1 MISKKINVLL
11 ASLLITCSLNASEDN
26 PTQDEITTLYVAT
39 FYRAPDN
46 GGLNYWLNQSG
57 LTLSQIAQSFFEQEE
72 TKKKYPNG
80 TTNREFIRSIYQNLF
95 NREPDTLGWNYWENE
110 LSLNK
115 ISRDR
120 FIEAV
125 INGAKDDDNGFDETT
140 LENKKEVGLYFANN
154 GFSDMDEAKI
164 VMEGI
169 SDDVK
174 TVSFIKSKIDLDSV
188 DLNSW
193 NDYDDSNDY
202 DSNHENDENDD
213 ESSNNNDD
221 DKNHENDENDYET
234 SSNDDTNNNS
244 NISSTLT
251 LPTSYSQNDGRLLAS
266 QCFQCHGTN
275 GVSTNSWDSI
285 AGEDEMDEVFGEDA
299 IMDAQAHGYTTQELN
314 LIGSYL
320 KTLSKHHDD

>member
-1 MISKKINVLL
+1 MISKKINVLWVC
-11 ASLLITCSLNASEDN
+11 LLMTCSLSASEDN
-26 PTQDEITTLYVAT
+26 PTQDEVSTLYVAT
-39 FYRAPDN
+39 FNRAPDS

-57 LTLSQIAQSFFEQEE
+57 LKLSQIAQSFFEQDE
-72 TKKKYPNG
+72 TQTKYPEG
-80 TTNREFIRSIYQNLF
+80 TTNREFVKSVYQNLF
-95 NREPDTLGWNYWENE
+95 NREPDVLGWNYWEGE
-110 LSLNK
+110 LSSNK

-125 INGAKDDDNGFDETT
+125 INGAKDDENGFDETI

-174 TVSFIKSKIDLDSV
+174 TVSFIKNKIDLDSI

-202 DSNHENDENDD
+202 DLNHENDDDNNDNDNNHEND
-213 ESSNNNDD
+213 ESSNNND
-221 DKNHENDENDYET
+221 
-234 SSNDDTNNNS
+234 TNNNS
-244 NISSTLT
+244 NIPSTTT